1 MSFHSLIGHS
11 FLVLNSIAVFR
22 CTRVYSS
29 IQLLKDLVASKF
41 KQLSVK
47 YLWTSVCR
55 FLCGQKFSVF
65 STSKLYQSMIVES
78 YGKNMP
84 TFVRN
89 LQVSSE
95 MAVPLCIPTSIIWEF
110 LKLLISIWY
119 CQDVDFGHSSRN
131 IVLSHCFRFHF
142 SGDSWNTFLYAYLL
156 LVYLF
161 WWGIC

>member
-11 FLVLNSIAVFR
+11 SLVLNNIALFR
-22 CTRVYSS
+22 CTKVYSS

-47 YLWTSVCR
+47 HLWTPVCR
-55 FLCGQKFSVF
+55 FLYGQKFSVPV
-65 STSKLYQSMIVES
+65 SKSYQSVTVES

-95 MAVPLCIPTSIIWEF
+95 MAVPFCIPTSIIWEF

-119 CQDVDFGHSSRN
+119 CQYVDFGHSSRN
-131 IVLSHCFRFHF
+131 HSVS
-142 SGDSWNTFLYAYLL
+142 S
-156 LVYLF
+156 LF
-161 WWGIC
+161 